1 MTEAAKKRFQQILE
15 FTNYGGNRIDDSNY
29 LIDEEGN
36 DENQDE
42 PAMDDMGNGAPAG
55 GDAMPPQGGGMP
67 ASPDA
72 GMDMGG
78 GMPQDGGMMPP
89 QGGDMSQGMGG
100 GAPQQGGNN
109 ATPEGFNP
117 QDMGGGISQDMGG
130 DLSQSDF
137 EGGVQP
143 DDDVVDVSDLTDA
156 QEETEESVEKLE
168 GKFDKMLQYL
178 GQWEEMIKSNNEKI
192 EDLKAEFE
200 RRNPTQVEKLSMQ
213 TANSYP
219 FNVTPE
225 QYWAEKEKTSNY
237 RTEDDDNG
245 KEQGQYVITKND
257 VDGTTDW
264 KGIADSLDDDA
275 IYHPTLKNT
284 MGNF

>member
-15 FTNYGGNRIDDSNY
+15 FTTYGGNRIDDSNN

-36 DENQDE
+36 DENQDD

-55 GDAMPPQGGGMP
+55 GDAMQPQGAGMP
-67 ASPDA
+67 SSPDA

-78 GMPQDGGMMPP
+78 GMPQ
-89 QGGDMSQGMGG
+89 GGDMSQGMGG
-100 GAPQQGGNN
+100 STAQQGENN

-117 QDMGGGISQDMGG
+117 QDMGGSMPQDMSG

-225 QYWAEKEKTSNY
+225 QYWADKEKTSNY

>member
-1 MTEAAKKRFQQILE
+1 MNKKELMTEAAKKRFQQILE
-15 FTNYGGNRIDDSNY
+15 FTNYGGNRIDDSSY
-29 LIDEEGN
+29 LIDEEGD
-36 DENQDE
+36 DENQDD

-55 GDAMPPQGGGMP
+55 GDAMQPQGGGMP
-67 ASPDA
+67 DSPDA

-78 GMPQDGGMMPP
+78 GMPQ
-89 QGGDMSQGMGG
+89 GGDMSQGMGG
-100 GAPQQGGNN
+100 NTTQQGENN
-109 ATPEGFNP
+109 TTPEGFNP
-117 QDMGGGISQDMGG
+117 QDMGGGMPQDMSG

-200 RRNPTQVEKLSMQ
+200 KRNPTQVEKLSMQ